1 MINLY
6 KNNVVENVT
15 TLKLKRSEM
24 KCDDTTMK
32 IKRKETGG
40 ELPGIRTSPPYYS
53 DQSHQT
59 MTSASPELSHS
70 KKEIISRKN
79 AARKNLMENIYTRQS
94 PVKRSFT
101 FVAGEKL
108 FHDGYFP
115 HLSSSFDEA
124 AKVERNSKTK
134 MIRTRE
140 SSLRRTRSEKSR
152 KSTEHSEKT
161 TDRGQES
168 KKISLP
174 EILMDINLS
183 AKQQDRQCQKHE
195 VNQDGDILEYI
206 DKEYDKEK
214 LKSTKYRPLT
224 PGLLQELNRLR
235 LTSQQK
241 AAQWVK
247 SIPTDRK
254 YFYGDNYLFSHPDL
268 NDHQG
273 WIYSAD

>member
-6 KNNVVENVT
+6 KNNVVENVK
-15 TLKLKRSEM
+15 TLKLNPGEM
-24 KCDDTTMK
+24 KCDDTAM
-32 IKRKETGG
+32 KRKRQETGG

-53 DQSHQT
+53 DHSHQT
-59 MTSASPELSHS
+59 MTSTSPELPNP
-70 KKEIISRKN
+70 KKEIISRKCT
-79 AARKNLMENIYTRQS
+79 ARKNLMENIYTRQS
-94 PVKRSFT
+94 PVKRSNT
-101 FVAGEKL
+101 FLAGEKI

-124 AKVERNSKTK
+124 AKIERNSKAK
-134 MIRTRE
+134 IIRTRE

-152 KSTEHSEKT
+152 KSTEHSEAT
-161 TDRGQES
+161 TDKRRPI

-174 EILMDINLS
+174 EILMDINIS
-183 AKQQDRQCQKHE
+183 AKQQDRQYQKHE
-195 VNQDGDILEYI
+195 DGGDILEYL
-206 DKEYDKEK
+206 DKEFEKEK
-214 LKSTKYRPLT
+214 LKSAKYRPLT

-235 LTSQQK
+235 LTSKQK

-254 YFYGDNYLFSHPDL
+254 YFYGDNYLLSHPDL
-268 NDHQG
+268 NDHPG